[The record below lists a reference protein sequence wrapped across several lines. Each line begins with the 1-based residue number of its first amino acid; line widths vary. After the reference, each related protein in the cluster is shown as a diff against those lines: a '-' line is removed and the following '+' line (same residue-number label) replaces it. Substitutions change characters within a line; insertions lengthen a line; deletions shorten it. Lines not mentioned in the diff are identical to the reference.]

1 MFMKHGFNH
10 FLATSYV
17 LLSNPTMMSTLD
29 TVTTMMSTL
38 DTVTTMMSTLD
49 TVTCHTYDD
58 VMFEM
63 VTMRIQISDMS
74 TALGHQRNKAT
85 NHGPQHRNRKY
96 HI

>member
-1 MFMKHGFNH
+1 MMSTLG
-10 FLATSYV
+10 TV
-17 LLSNPTMMSTLD
+17 TTMMSTLD

-58 VMFEM
+58 VMFKM